1 MLIEQ
6 HQHQYWGHSAHG
18 FWQTFGQLLQN
29 VGKRIERLSQSAS
42 QRRAL
47 LEMDSHMLRDIGI
60 SRAEAIRMSKG
71 H

>member
-1 MLIEQ
+1 M
-6 HQHQYWGHSAHG
+6 
-18 FWQTFGQLLQN
+18 QN

-60 SRAEAIRMSKG
+60 SRAEAIQMSKG